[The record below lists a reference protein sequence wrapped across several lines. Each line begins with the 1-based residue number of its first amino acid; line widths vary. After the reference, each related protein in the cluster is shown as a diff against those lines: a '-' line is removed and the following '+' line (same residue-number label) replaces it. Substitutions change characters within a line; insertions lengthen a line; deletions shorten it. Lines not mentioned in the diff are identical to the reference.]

1 MYLSGS
7 HVAHLNLEKEIIKTT
22 TTWVLLIWALSWM
35 LIVFGSKMNEII
47 IFTGSTFIS
56 ENM

>member
-1 MYLSGS
+1 MYLSSS
-7 HVAHLNLEKEIIKTT
+7 HAAYLNLEKEIIK

-35 LIVFGSKMNEII
+35 LIVFGSKMNEVI

>member
-7 HVAHLNLEKEIIKTT
+7 HAAYLNLEKEIIKT

-35 LIVFGSKMNEII
+35 LIVFGSKMNEVI